1 MIKRSDVVKAMD
13 LEVLTIG
20 IRDKPPKLA
29 VIRRVRTYD
38 IEPRSERADG
48 PVNGCRDRQIRCVQ
62 HIGLEVLS
70 ARPVT
75 CRFVMTVKTIIQ
87 PLVRGHLKPV
97 PVRDWTGDI
106 HSLSLGLGAWLP
118 TLNFGGRRSIG
129 AVLFGGYAALLA
141 SLFLM
146 QAVLGMG
153 LLSTFWIVFAVAVLG
168 LCRLVLRNSGGAAEF
183 VIHPAI
189 ILPVAAGILI
199 ALRGHIDYLPYTVD
213 EFTNWLGG
221 AKTIHSNGGY
231 AAIRETIYLPGYT
244 PGWRLAL
251 LLPWQIDG
259 AMDLGRSAAAGF
271 VLHAGLVAIMFD
283 IVRWEAAER
292 LQLSSA
298 GARPAHG
305 LRFWYFSPR
314 REPGPFGPIHC

>member
-1 MIKRSDVVKAMD
+1 M
-13 LEVLTIG
+13 
-20 IRDKPPKLA
+20 
-29 VIRRVRTYD
+29 
-38 IEPRSERADG
+38 
-48 PVNGCRDRQIRCVQ
+48 
-62 HIGLEVLS
+62 
-70 ARPVT
+70 
-75 CRFVMTVKTIIQ
+75 
-87 PLVRGHLKPV
+87 
-97 PVRDWTGDI
+97 
-106 HSLSLGLGAWLP
+106 
-118 TLNFGGRRSIG
+118 
-129 AVLFGGYAALLA
+129 LFGGYAALLA

-168 LCRLVLRNSGGAAEF
+168 LCRLVWRNSGGAAEF

-189 ILPVAAGILI
+189 ILPVTAGILI
-199 ALRGHIDYLPYTVD
+199 TLRGEIDYLPYTVD

-221 AKTIHSNGGY
+221 AKTIHLNGGY

-259 AMDLGRSAAAGF
+259 AMDPGRSAAAGF

-292 LQLSSA
+292 LQLSAA
-298 GARPAHG
+298 GATAGSWIAVLVFLAAQGTGTLWTYTLLIEQPQIYFYAGTGFLLFALRTDADTPSNTFLYIGLALTGGYLVKTATVALLPAVGSHFYG
-305 LRFWYFSPR
+305 STSIIRTERGEKGFHNSCETPLWRWRQGWSA
-314 REPGPFGPIHC
+314 